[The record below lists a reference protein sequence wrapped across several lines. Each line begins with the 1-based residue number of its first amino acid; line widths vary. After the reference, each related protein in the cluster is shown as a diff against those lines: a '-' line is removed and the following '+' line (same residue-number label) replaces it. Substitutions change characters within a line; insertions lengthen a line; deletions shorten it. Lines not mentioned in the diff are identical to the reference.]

1 MSNSGE
7 SHAYFTDAENV
18 AEMARLTRQAQMLS
32 RQIGVLPSQI
42 TLPQAPA
49 LLDLGCGPGEWVL
62 HMASR
67 MPDAQVTGIDI
78 SNVMIEY
85 ARFRAEEEGLH
96 NTRFYTGDILKLP
109 LPFPDASFDLIYA
122 RFIVGFMRVSS
133 WHPLWRECYRL
144 LRPGGIMCHTDLE
157 DFGLTN
163 SAAFTRFNALTVE
176 ACRRTQQCFSVDG
189 GFTGITMMQ
198 AQIFQD
204 AGFQNIAQQAHSINF
219 SAGAPAYQDVYEDR
233 QTIMKLFQPF
243 IVAQDVASQEEIEQL
258 YKRTMEDMRSASFRA
273 IVYYQTTW
281 GQKPL

>member
-1 MSNSGE
+1 MSEANE
-7 SHAYFTDAENV
+7 AHAYFTDAENI

-62 HMASR
+62 HMAR
-67 MPDAQVTGIDI
+67 QIPDAQVAGIDI
-78 SNVMIEY
+78 SNAMIEY
-85 ARFRAEEEGLH
+85 ARFRAEEEGLR
-96 NTRFYTGDILKLP
+96 NSRFYIGDILEFP

-122 RFIVGFMRVSS
+122 RFIIGFMRVNN

-163 SAAFTRFNALTVE
+163 SAAFTRFNALAVE
-176 ACRRTQQCFSVDG
+176 AFRRTQQCFSVEG

-198 AQIFQD
+198 AHIFQD
-204 AGFQNIAQQAHSINF
+204 TGFQEIEQQAHSIRF
-219 SAGAPAYQDVYEDR
+219 SAGAAAYQDIYEDR
-233 QTIMKLFQPF
+233 QTIMKLFQPL
-243 IVAQDVASQEEIEQL
+243 IVAQGVASLQETEQL
-258 YKRTMEDMRSASFRA
+258 YKQAMEDMRSASFRA

-281 GQKPL
+281 GQKPQ